1 LSSSSSSQTH
11 KRQNTQK
18 NNKKKPKKGRSLP
31 SISYSTLSFLAPAFA
46 LSLQVFFPG
55 IFFFTIKK
63 KKKKHKE
70 KKTIEKKIYVEKGK
84 RLPSSSHSAF
94 SLLALTYALSLLH
107 FCFKCFVLALFSSQA
122 K

>member
-1 LSSSSSSQTH
+1 
-11 KRQNTQK
+11 
-18 NNKKKPKKGRSLP
+18 
-31 SISYSTLSFLAPAFA
+31 LAPTFA

-55 IFFFTIKK
+55 IFFFSRK

-70 KKTIEKKIYVEKGK
+70 KKTIEKKIYVKKGK